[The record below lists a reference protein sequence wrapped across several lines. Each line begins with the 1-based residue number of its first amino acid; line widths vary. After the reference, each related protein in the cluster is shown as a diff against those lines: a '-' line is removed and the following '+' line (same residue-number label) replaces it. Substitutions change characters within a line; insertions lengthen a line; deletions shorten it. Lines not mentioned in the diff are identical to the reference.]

1 MEEEVILDHSL
12 YYNGVVSEH
21 FAGLIIFYITMF
33 FYSLYWFKNKYT
45 NFNNITLKC
54 STLGRLVLYNCI
66 IPVANLCLFDNY
78 CLEMFAIA

>member
-54 STLGRLVLYNCI
+54 SILGRLVLYNCI